1 MTHDILPSDVELAQA
16 LIRDNCPE
24 AYVVAALCARGV
36 DGFKAAH
43 LVDDLQHGR
52 LVEAALPRPTE
63 PPGQATTPM
72 PDGTSAT
79 DARKRSRSGGKRRRS
94 TVSATSS
101 PASRSR
107 TATSWL
113 AIACVA
119 TVCAA
124 AGGWFV
130 WKRFAPV
137 KTAASADVAGG
148 SLPGATPSALS
159 SGLVLELAP
168 DGLRIGSSLITR
180 QNALSIIT
188 GILGLPT
195 RTNRVDRPHKAIYA
209 YDRQGILFY
218 SGEGAGSDSIMLD
231 CDAMGGTNGTKEA
244 FAGVLKVEDNMIH
257 VDTDADSLIA
267 IKKLGLSK
275 VAPDSVTFKGRC
287 CSLDL
292 YFGYLKSPA
301 RLSFIEIDLKE

>member
-16 LIRDNCPE
+16 LIRDKCPE

-52 LVEAALPRPTE
+52 RVEAAMPRPTE
-63 PPGQATTPM
+63 PLGQAAPSMAGDTPAA
-72 PDGTSAT
+72 DGQKRPRS
-79 DARKRSRSGGKRRRS
+79 ARKRRRTNAPASSSTASGSRSL
-94 TVSATSS
+94 A
-101 PASRSR
+101 P
-107 TATSWL
+107 WL
-113 AIACVA
+113 AIAGVA
-119 TVCAA
+119 MMCAA
-124 AGGWFV
+124 AGGWV
-130 WKRFAPV
+130 AWKRFAPP
-137 KTAASADVAGG
+137 KASSAADLAYGA
-148 SLPGATPSALS
+148 LPGATSSPSS
-159 SGLVLELAP
+159 SDLVLELAP
-168 DGLRIGSSLITR
+168 EGLRIGSSLITR
-180 QNALSIIT
+180 QNALSTIT
-188 GILGLPT
+188 GLLGLPT
-195 RTNRVDRPHKAIYA
+195 RTNRVDQPHKAIYA
-209 YDRQGILFY
+209 YDRQGILYY
-218 SGEGAGSDSIMLD
+218 SSEGAGSDSIMLD

-257 VDTDADSLIA
+257 VDTDADSLTA
-267 IKKLGLSK
+267 IKKLGLAK